1 MNTMNIKAISHLA
14 WKSASNRKATAILTI
29 LTVAISVVLLMGVER
44 IRTQAKDSFANTIS
58 STDLIVGSRSGS
70 VNLLLYSV
78 FRIGNATNNIDWK
91 SYQEFRQH
99 KSVKWAIPISLGDS
113 HRGFRVMGTSQ
124 DYFKQF
130 KYGKKQPLILA
141 NGKPF
146 SDLFDTVIG
155 ADVAR
160 ELGYNVGTEIIIA
173 HGISDVG
180 FSRHDNLPFTV
191 VGILAP
197 TGTPVDKT
205 VHVSLE
211 AIEAIHVGWKSGANL
226 GGTPDANKLRSMD
239 FQPKQITAFLLGLKS
254 KIRTFAL
261 QRQINTYSKEPLSA
275 ILPGIA
281 LHELWGMMS
290 AAEQA
295 LMAVSVFVV
304 IAGLLG
310 MLSSLLT
317 SLQER
322 RREMAILRAMGARPR
337 HIFIL
342 LISEASSLTF
352 AGILTGVAILYGLLA
367 LLQPII
373 QQMYGI
379 SITLSAIS
387 SYEWMLLGLVQLAG
401 ISIGFIPAWTAYRQ
415 SLADGMTIR
424 I

>member
-1 MNTMNIKAISHLA
+1 MTPTLSLA
-14 WKSASNRKATAILTI
+14 WKSVRNRKVTAILTI
-29 LTVAISVVLLMGVER
+29 LTVAISVILLLGVER
-44 IRTQAKDSFANTIS
+44 IRTQAKSSFANTIS
-58 STDLIVGSRSGS
+58 GTDLIVGGRSGQ

-91 SYQEFRQH
+91 SYQEFSQH
-99 KSVKWAIPISLGDS
+99 RAVDWAIPISLGDS
-113 HRGFRVMGTSQ
+113 HKGFRVMGTNHSYFEHYRYGQKQNLAFSQ
-124 DYFKQF
+124 
-130 KYGKKQPLILA
+130 GKEF
-141 NGKPF
+141 NG
-146 SDLFDTVIG
+146 LFEAVIG

-160 ELGYNVGTEIIIA
+160 SLNYHIGSEMVIA

-180 FSRHDNLPFTV
+180 FSRHENTPFKV

-211 AIEAIHVGWKSGANL
+211 AIEAIHVGWESGANL
-226 GGTPDANKLRSMD
+226 GNNPSAEQLLEMN
-239 FQPKQITAFLLGLKS
+239 FQPKQITAMMLGLKS
-254 KIRTFAL
+254 KIQTFAL

-275 ILPGIA
+275 ILPGVA

-290 AAEQA
+290 VAEQA

-337 HIFIL
+337 HVFSL
-342 LISEASSLTF
+342 LILEASVLTF
-352 AGILTGVAILYGLLA
+352 IGLVVGTLGLYAMLAIA
-367 LLQPII
+367 APII
-373 QQMYGI
+373 QQQYGI
-379 SITLSAIS
+379 NLQMTTLSQ
-387 SYEWMLLGLVQLAG
+387 YEWLLLAAVQIAG
-401 ISIGFIPAWTAYRQ
+401 TIIGFIPALRAYKQ
-415 SLADGMTIR
+415 SLSDGMTIR
-424 I
+424 V